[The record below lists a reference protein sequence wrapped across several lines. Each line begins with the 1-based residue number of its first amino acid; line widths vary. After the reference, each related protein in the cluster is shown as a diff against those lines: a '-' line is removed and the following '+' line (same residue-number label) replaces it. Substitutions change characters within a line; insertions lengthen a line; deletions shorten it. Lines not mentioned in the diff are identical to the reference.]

1 MERTSFAD
9 MRCSLARTLEKIG
22 DWWTPLI
29 LRDLFLGVARFDA
42 LVEDLGLSRN
52 LLTTRLKS
60 LERHG
65 IISRRAYQQKPVRH
79 EYVLTEAG
87 RDLVPI
93 LLALTA
99 WGDRWAPPPEGAPLK
114 FRHKGCGEIF
124 EARITCSSCGE
135 FDNGRGRRGFARTW
149 RGGGARHENR
159 RATCRR
165 ATTARAGST
174 LTAPAC

>member
-135 FDNGRGRRGFARTW
+135 LITDEDVEVLPGP
-149 RGGGARHENR
+149 GGA
-159 RATCRR
+159 A
-165 ATTARAGST
+165 
-174 LTAPAC
+174 APGTKIVGRLVGAQQPRGPDRP